1 MAEKRYV
8 FYQTELNHSTGYY
21 KAENR
26 EEALKAYE
34 DGYVDMEWTDSS
46 NDYME
51 MRESDADFGD
61 GKMLYHT
68 DFGGWVEREDPEEEG
83 ESLLSISDDGEDMI
97 IDIENQQNEGWVK
110 VDPSNG

>member
-1 MAEKRYV
+1 
-8 FYQTELNHSTGYY
+8 
-21 KAENR
+21 
-26 EEALKAYE
+26 
-34 DGYVDMEWTDSS
+34 
-46 NDYME
+46 ME

-97 IDIENQQNEGWVK
+97 IDIEKGSQGWIK